1 MLILYALMYLTVGIA
16 ILAFLEDDSWT
27 VFERVLFIILWFI
40 FVAFFI
46 YAWFYNRLTKK

>member
-1 MLILYALMYLTVGIA
+1 MFTLLYLLTGVA
-16 ILAFLEDDSWT
+16 ILVFLEDDSWT

-46 YAWFYNRLTKK
+46 YAWFYNRLNKK